1 MQQPSDPATA
11 GTSAQSPQSSPDHT
25 PARDSESAST
35 PQSRARRRK
44 DGLSY
49 KFQRLREKLR
59 KAIVEG
65 EFSGKLPGE
74 RTLAR
79 RFFVNAKTLSKALTD
94 LAAEGL
100 LDRSIGRGTYVRG
113 STPEPAPAAADKW
126 LLICD
131 ADQLDAPIVKQLQAA
146 NPEAQAIVV

>member
-1 MQQPSDPATA
+1 MSAADRPSNADA
-11 GTSAQSPQSSPDHT
+11 S
-25 PARDSESAST
+25 ST
-35 PQSRARRRK
+35 P
-44 DGLSY
+44 LSY

-59 KAIVEG
+59 DAIASG
-65 EFSGKLPGE
+65 ELQGKLPGE
-74 RTLAR
+74 RALAR
-79 RFFVNAKTLSKALTD
+79 RFNVNAKTLSKALTD

-100 LDRSIGRGTYVRG
+100 LERSIGRGTFVRG
-113 STPEPAPAAADKW
+113 TTPEPAAAAADKW